1 MRDRSPALRFPGRA
15 YVLPRSAD
23 AGLPI
28 ETVNLVSQELSTQ
41 TLNSIVAG
49 FSFAAAMSWNDVA
62 RYVITRLIPG
72 QRNTGI
78 QFTMTAILTTLL
90 SILVFLVVSRYAKV
104 TKPKQPLYA
113 IAR

>member
-1 MRDRSPALRFPGRA
+1 M
-15 YVLPRSAD
+15 SASD
-23 AGLPI
+23 QI
-28 ETVNLVSQELSTQ
+28 QVVTSELSEQ
-41 TLNSIVAG
+41 SLNSLVAG

>member
-1 MRDRSPALRFPGRA
+1 M
-15 YVLPRSAD
+15 AD
-23 AGLPI
+23 QI
-28 ETVNLVSQELSTQ
+28 QVVTQELSEQ
-41 TLNSIVAG
+41 SLNSLVAG

-90 SILVFLVVSRYAKV
+90 SIMVFLVVSRYTKV
-104 TKPKQPLYA
+104 KKPTQPVFA
-113 IAR
+113 IGR

>member
-1 MRDRSPALRFPGRA
+1 MSDQIQ
-15 YVLPRSAD
+15 VV
-23 AGLPI
+23 
-28 ETVNLVSQELSTQ
+28 TQELSEQ
-41 TLNSIVAG
+41 SLNSLVAG

-90 SILVFLVVSRYAKV
+90 SILVFLIVSRYAKV
-104 TKPKQPLYA
+104 TKPTQPVYA
-113 IAR
+113 IGR

>member
-1 MRDRSPALRFPGRA
+1 M
-15 YVLPRSAD
+15 SASD
-23 AGLPI
+23 QI
-28 ETVNLVSQELSTQ
+28 QVVTSELSEQ
-41 TLNSIVAG
+41 SLNSLVAG

-62 RYVITRLIPG
+62 RHVITRLIPG

-78 QFTMTAILTTLL
+78 QYVMTALLTTLL

-113 IAR
+113 IGR